1 MIPLLLAIGARC
13 AVLGVDDPLTTS
25 AREFY
30 VDGVRPPGTLLLN
43 ILSKN
48 EAEHFR
54 RTLPV
59 WAQIIDYWVIG
70 IDEDTT
76 DDSVAVVNEI
86 LGHIP
91 GKIVTIRGF
100 DGMGPSWS
108 EIVKEGYESYPEA
121 THGIISDAD
130 FAPLNVK
137 AFDKRELDIRA
148 SKLSYTMWTEDHQHH
163 RNLDW
168 IYRNVRGAYVARRTH
183 QQVKVPSLPDQATH
197 NDVYRGHVQSLPCD
211 ERTGGFQDRTG
222 SSRKWSRYTGWLLKD
237 LQEYPDDTRSWY
249 YTAHASFDH
258 FLQIF
263 QRAPAELTPFDWRR
277 LEESEMFFQKR
288 IAHAGRFEER
298 YFAVIKLAE
307 IYDRFRRWR
316 GSGRGATPGA
326 LERAHDLYALAIK
339 MDQARCDGYFYHGQL
354 YRLSGETLASLEPL
368 LAGATLLTPSRT
380 LFNWEY
386 LYKCLIH
393 LELARSA
400 TALSDDELRA
410 YRPTARSNALG
421 APPGPFFTSL
431 RRSLDIGARY
441 CKDQLGIDEP
451 DLTEITRLARQLE
464 ARLGAIERS
473 QKRVRGK
480 ERNTVA
486 GTAPDLTSALAAAEP
501 PQAVAPKRGASPAP
515 KRDGA
520 AWIPVGLA
528 STPGGLR
535 ERGAHHKFAAPLQRF
550 VAFLSSSAQRAAL
563 EAELGAAPLYAALV
577 EQQRALQALLDA
589 PFPLC
594 RDFRTGSRAYREW
607 FSAARGEIEA
617 RMTSARARGMLGQ
630 WVALAKPLTEACR

>member
-1 MIPLLLAIGARC
+1 MILPLILAIATRR

-59 WAQIIDYWVIG
+59 WAKIIDYWVIG
-70 IDEDTT
+70 IDEHTT

-108 EIVKEGYESYPEA
+108 EIVKEGYERYPEA

-130 FAPLNVK
+130 FSPLNV
-137 AFDKRELDIRA
+137 AGFDKRELDIRA
-148 SKLSYTMWTEDHQHH
+148 SKLSYTMWTDDHQHH

-168 IYRNVRGAYVARRTH
+168 IYRNVRGAFVARRTH
-183 QQVKVPSLPDQATH
+183 QEVKVPTLPDQETH
-197 NDVYRGHVQSLPCD
+197 NDAFRGHVQSLSCD

-258 FLQIF
+258 FLQVF
-263 QRAPAELTPFDWRR
+263 QRDPAELTPFDWRR

-288 IAHAGRFEER
+288 IALAGRFEER
-298 YFAVIKLAE
+298 YFAVLKLAE

-339 MDQARCDGYFYHGQL
+339 MDKARCDGYFYQGQL
-354 YRLSGETLASLEPL
+354 FRLSGDTVASLEPL

-386 LYKCLIH
+386 LYTCLIH

-400 TALSDDELRA
+400 TALSDSELRT

-421 APPGPFFTSL
+421 NPPGPFFNSL
-431 RRSLDIGARY
+431 RHSLTVGARH
-441 CKDQLGIDEP
+441 CKDQSGIDEP
-451 DLTEITRLARQLE
+451 DFSEITGLARQLE
-464 ARLGAIERS
+464 SRLGAIERS
-473 QKRVRGK
+473 RKRARATQRNST
-480 ERNTVA
+480 ERVTAAKKAAPPAA
-486 GTAPDLTSALAAAEP
+486 GV
-501 PQAVAPKRGASPAP
+501 PQATTKW
-515 KRDGA
+515 GA

-528 STPGGLR
+528 STVGGFH

-550 VAFLSSSAQRAAL
+550 VDYIMLSSAHRATL
-563 EAELGAAPLYAALV
+563 EAELGAAPLYASLV
-577 EQQRALQALLDA
+577 EQLRALQEVLDA

-594 RDFRTGSRAYREW
+594 RDFRTRSRAYRAW
-607 FSAARGEIEA
+607 FSAARSEIEA
-617 RMTSARARGMLGQ
+617 RMVSAGAQTVLEE
-630 WVALAKPLTEACR
+630 WLALAKPLSEACR